1 MVDGDRLLCTGA
13 DVRAALVSAA
23 SGTTASN
30 VNAEMPSITLLALK
44 LIREA
49 PVATYVERT
58 WAPSGGGQ
66 LSRRDRAPGRY
77 LAYVPDELGAH
88 LPNVGEEARSA
99 AADALVALA
108 RADERL
114 GTRAAYLS
122 HLLVRSESISSSW
135 IEGNRVTPK
144 RLAIAESL
152 HHGSRVELDVIAN
165 VRATEDAVAALAD
178 RKRRISVDDIEKL
191 QHLIEPALPR
201 GLRTEQNWVGG
212 SGWSPI
218 RAEFVPPPETEV
230 HRLVADLAAFVTRTE
245 GNPVI
250 RAAIAHAQF
259 ETIHPF
265 IDGNGRT
272 GRALIHTV
280 LRRSD
285 ALRSILIP
293 ISTVFA
299 GDTGAY
305 IAGLTAYRAGRLD
318 ESIVSFA
325 HASELAAENAVRLAE
340 DVADLDERTF
350 RRLLDHRRERGTTP
364 VVPRS
369 DAVVRKVLD
378 RLAAEPVVT
387 LRSVAERYGVST
399 TAAHRALSEL
409 QDAGILARTKDQ
421 RGRVVCWSADRHL
434 GLVALTERSNRIGAG
449 DTAGR
454 RPRNAPAAP
463 DIEQVGRLRGI
474 EP

>member
-1 MVDGDRLLCTGA
+1 MAPYVDR
-13 DVRAALVSAA
+13 V
-23 SGTTASN
+23 
-30 VNAEMPSITLLALK
+30 
-44 LIREA
+44 
-49 PVATYVERT
+49 
-58 WAPSGGGQ
+58 WAPTEGGQ
-66 LSRRDRAPGRY
+66 LSRRDRAPGQYR
-77 LAYVPDELGAH
+77 AYVPQELGPG
-88 LPNVGEEARSA
+88 LPMLGERAQSA
-99 AADALVALA
+99 AADALVVLA

-152 HHGSRVELDVIAN
+152 QHGSRVALDVIAN

-178 RKRRISVDDIEKL
+178 RTRPITVDDIESL
-191 QHLIEPALPR
+191 QHIIEPSLPR

-218 RAEFVPPPETEV
+218 RAEFVPPPEAEV
-230 HRLVADLAAFVTRTE
+230 PRLVADLADFVTGTE
-245 GNPVI
+245 GNPVV

-280 LRRSD
+280 LRRAD
-285 ALRSILIP
+285 ALRVILIP

-299 GDTGAY
+299 GDTDAY
-305 IAGLTAYRAGRLD
+305 ISGLTAYRAEPPRLD
-318 ESIVSFA
+318 EWVISFA
-325 HASELAAENAVRLAE
+325 RAAELAAENAVRLAD
-340 DVADLDERTF
+340 DVAELDAATF
-350 RRLLDHRRERGTTP
+350 ETLLRHRRERQVRP
-364 VVPRS
+364 AVPRS

-378 RLAAEPVVT
+378 RLAVEPVVT
-387 LRSVAERYGVST
+387 LQSVAERHAVST

-409 QDAGILARTKDQ
+409 QDAGILARTKDH
-421 RGRVVCWSADRHL
+421 RGRIVCWSADQYL
-434 GLVALTERSNRIGAG
+434 GLVALTERSNRVGAG

-454 RPRNAPAAP
+454 KPRNAPAAP
-463 DIEQVGRLRGI
+463 DVARGATARRMTWRVASGASGGRSHRSHLVPLG
-474 EP
+474 